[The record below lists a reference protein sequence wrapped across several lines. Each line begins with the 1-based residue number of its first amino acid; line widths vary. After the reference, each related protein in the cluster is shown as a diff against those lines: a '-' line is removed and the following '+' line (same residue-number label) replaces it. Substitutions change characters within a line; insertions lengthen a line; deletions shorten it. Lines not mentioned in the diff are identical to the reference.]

1 MARKYMTKEVT
12 QTVVKSA
19 IVKMV
24 VGEPKAVELPD
35 EIILGNVSM
44 AHAQTVINKK
54 YNQPVTIF
62 ALQPETKVYEMEV
75 EEFIKL
81 ARLKEVK

>member
-12 QTVVKSA
+12 QTIVKSA
-19 IVKMV
+19 IVEMV
-24 VGEPKAVELPD
+24 EGEPKAVELPD

-44 AHAQTVINKK
+44 SHAQTVLNRK
-54 YNQPVTIF
+54 YKRPVTIF
-62 ALQPETKVYEMEV
+62 ALEPETKVYEMEV

-81 ARLKEVK
+81 ARLKEMK